1 MSDFYLTTLEILQTL
16 MAIAGIFCAQ
26 IVISR
31 RKTIELKKRTW
42 LMVINLFFFIFVT
55 VLYMCHIFFGYEF
68 SVYIMKPMNLI
79 TLTLLMT
86 NMVYGGCNGRKRE

>member
-1 MSDFYLTTLEILQTL
+1 MSDFYSTTLEILQVL
-16 MAIAGIFCAQ
+16 IACLGIYCAHFFR
-26 IVISR
+26 S
-31 RKTIELKKRTW
+31 KKRIW

-55 VLYMCHIFFGYEF
+55 VLYMCHLFFGYEF